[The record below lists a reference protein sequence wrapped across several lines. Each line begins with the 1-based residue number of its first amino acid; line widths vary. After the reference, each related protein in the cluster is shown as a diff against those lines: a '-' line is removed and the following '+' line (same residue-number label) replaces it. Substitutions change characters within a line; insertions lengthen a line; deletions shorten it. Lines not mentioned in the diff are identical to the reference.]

1 VRITHHPT
9 YDPAASFLKSTVPSI
24 PLSMSMLENA
34 ARNPIVAAMQTKT
47 LKSDLLLLLAAFF
60 WGTTFV
66 AQRLGM
72 EHIGPMTYNALRF
85 AVGALTLL
93 PVILAFRASRNGGA
107 GDHGAQPPSAV
118 SLGDHPRRRG
128 RYFLLCGGL
137 LAGLA
142 LFGGAS
148 MQQIGLIYTTAGKAA
163 FITSLYVVLVPIAGL
178 LLGQRCGWAIW
189 MGAGLAVAGLY
200 LLSITES
207 FTIARG
213 DLLVLIGAFFWTSHV
228 LLIGYLARRAN
239 PLHIAALQFI
249 ACSILS
255 LLAAVPFETITL
267 PALRAAALSILYAG
281 VFSAGV
287 AFTLQVICQRT
298 SPPAHAALVMSLETV
313 FAVLSGYL
321 ILHERLTPRDLAG
334 CAFMFAGLIVVQLP
348 LLLGSHA
355 TTRGDWT

>member
-1 VRITHHPT
+1 
-9 YDPAASFLKSTVPSI
+9 
-24 PLSMSMLENA
+24 
-34 ARNPIVAAMQTKT
+34 MQTKT

-72 EHIGPMTYNALRF
+72 EHLGPMLYNALRF

-93 PVILAFRASRNGGA
+93 PVIL
-107 GDHGAQPPSAV
+107 V
-118 SLGDHPRRRG
+118 LGMSHDTNPVGCALHTNKYGLNRWCAMHTLP
-128 RYFLLCGGL
+128 LCGSL

-148 MQQIGLIYTTAGKAA
+148 MQQIGLVYTTAGKAS
-163 FITSLYVVLVPIAGL
+163 FITSLYVVLVPIVGL
-178 LLGQRCGWAIW
+178 FLGQRCGWAVW
-189 MGAGLAVAGLY
+189 VGAGLAVAGLY

-213 DLLVLIGAFFWTSHV
+213 DLFILIGAFFWTIHV

-239 PLHIAALQFI
+239 PIYIACIQFI
-249 ACSILS
+249 VCSILS
-255 LLAAVPFETITL
+255 LLAAVPFETIALPAIRAATL
-267 PALRAAALSILYAG
+267 PILYSG
-281 VFSAGV
+281 IFSAGV

-298 SPPAHAALVMSLETV
+298 SPPAHAAIVMSLETV
-313 FAVLSGYL
+313 FAALSGYL

-334 CAFMFAGLIVVQLP
+334 CTLMFAGLIVVQLP
-348 LLLGSHA
+348 LLLNSPAARTGR
-355 TTRGDWT
+355 TRHR

>member
-1 VRITHHPT
+1 
-9 YDPAASFLKSTVPSI
+9 
-24 PLSMSMLENA
+24 
-34 ARNPIVAAMQTKT
+34 MQTKT

-72 EHIGPMTYNALRF
+72 EHIGPMIYNALRF

-93 PVILAFRASRNGGA
+93 PIILALRTSHDTSPA
-107 GDHGAQPPSAV
+107 GCAPHTNTHGAKRWCAMHTLP
-118 SLGDHPRRRG
+118 LW
-128 RYFLLCGGL
+128 GGL
-137 LAGLA
+137 LAGLV

-148 MQQIGLIYTTAGKAA
+148 MQQIGLIYTTAGKAS

-178 LLGQRCGWAIW
+178 FLGQRCGWAVW
-189 MGAGLAVAGLY
+189 VGAGLAVAGLY

-213 DLLVLIGAFFWTSHV
+213 DLFILIGAFFWTIHV
-228 LLIGYLARRAN
+228 LLIGYLAQRAN
-239 PLHIAALQFI
+239 PLGIACIQCV

-255 LLAAVPFETITL
+255 LAAAVPFETITL
-267 PALRAAALSILYAG
+267 PTIRAAALPILYSG
-281 VFSAGV
+281 IFSAGV
-287 AFTLQVICQRT
+287 AFTLQVLCQRT
-298 SPPAHAALVMSLETV
+298 SPPAHASIVMSLETV

-334 CAFMFAGLIVVQLP
+334 CALMFAGLIVVQLP
-348 LLLGSHA
+348 LLLGPA
-355 TTRGDWT
+355 TRYPSPAPHQGRTPQDP